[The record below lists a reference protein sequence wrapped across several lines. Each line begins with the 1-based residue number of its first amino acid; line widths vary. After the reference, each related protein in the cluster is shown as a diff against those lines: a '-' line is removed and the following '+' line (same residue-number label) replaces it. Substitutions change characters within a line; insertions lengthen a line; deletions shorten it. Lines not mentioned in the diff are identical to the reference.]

1 MWSRGVLLVGCY
13 RLPRVKSSAALLF
26 AVSIAVACASAGQSD
41 RGHGTTAARV
51 DFARDVRP
59 ILADRCF
66 ACHGPDERARKAGLR
81 LDLAEGAVAETES
94 GSRAVVPFDV
104 DASELVRR
112 VFAHDDDELMPPPEH
127 KRPLSEAEKATLR
140 TWVASG
146 GEYAP
151 HWAFVA
157 PKKQLTPVVRDA
169 SWSVDA
175 LDAHVLEDLEARGLT
190 PSPRAEP
197 AELLRRASLAI
208 TGLPPSPEDA
218 DAFAANPT
226 QQEYE
231 RRVTALLD
239 SDAAA
244 EHMATA
250 WLDLARYAD
259 TYGYQTDGEMRAW
272 PWRDWLLRAL
282 RADMPFD
289 QFVTRIVAGDLLP
302 DATIDDRVATA
313 FHRLHRMT
321 EEGGSIAEEFRQ
333 EGIADRVATFG
344 AAFLGLTLECA
355 RCHDHKYD
363 PIPQREF
370 YGLAAM
376 FGGIDENGLKSYS
389 LHVDAQPPFVRL
401 QSADQLARTRELEA
415 EVAQREREHAA
426 ARNAAFGRTATIR
439 LAHDAF
445 VPPSPDARYPFDA
458 LDNGSTPNA
467 VSEGKPAITDRR
479 RPEQLGEVAL
489 GDGVNGK
496 AMQFDGDGGVLL
508 DGMGGF
514 GRHDAI
520 TLAMWIRPG
529 EHNARAAIVHA
540 SGFYTQDADAS
551 GIELSLDD
559 GRVRWSAIRMW
570 PGSAASVRMQ
580 APLPIG
586 TWTHLVVSYDG
597 SSRASGLAIRIDGAL
612 AEVEVIRDALDGPL
626 AAHALEVGSRSR
638 DSGFRSGAIDEL
650 RVWRRALT
658 AKQSHAIAAADGC
671 VSNVPS
677 PAGDLEAHYADAM
690 DDDVA
695 KARSAWRDAQRKL
708 AAHLDSIPSLPC
720 MADSP
725 FASPTF
731 VLQRGS
737 YDQPDRAQPCA
748 PGAVASV
755 LPFADSLPKNRLGLA
770 RWLVDPQNPLVARV
784 AVNRLW
790 AQMFGRGLV
799 ETQENFGLQ
808 GMSPTNAALL
818 DQLAHDF
825 ANGDAAPGSRWS
837 MRRILFR
844 IATSA
849 TFAQSSAVSFD
860 ARALDPANERLAR
873 GPSFRLSA
881 ESLRD
886 QALAAS
892 GLLAPRFGG
901 PSVKPLQPEGL
912 WADAGQGGGYAT
924 SAGDDAHRRS
934 LYTFRKRTVPAPS
947 LATFDAPSR
956 EACVA
961 RRLTTNTPL
970 QFLALANDPAYV
982 ECARSLAQRV
992 ERERET
998 MRERIVRAFRLVCT
1012 RAPTDGELGA
1022 LLDLAA
1028 AVVTKRDGDA
1038 AQAEVDALALVCQTI
1053 LCSDAAVTVR

>member
-1 MWSRGVLLVGCY
+1 
-13 RLPRVKSSAALLF
+13 VKTSASLLLF
-26 AVSIAVACASAGQSD
+26 VTIAVACASAAGD
-41 RGHGTTAARV
+41 AASPGAKEPAV

-94 GSRAVVPFDV
+94 GARAVVPFDV

-112 VFAHDDDELMPPPEH
+112 VFAHDDDEVMPPPEH
-127 KRPLSEAEKATLR
+127 KRPLSDAEKATLR
-140 TWVASG
+140 AWVAGG

-157 PKKQLTPVVRDA
+157 PTAGNAPAVRDA
-169 SWSVDA
+169 AWVVDP
-175 LDAHVLEDLEARGLT
+175 LDAHVLAALESRGIA

-197 AELLRRASLAI
+197 MELLRRASLAL

-218 DAFAANPT
+218 DGFAKDPT

-231 RRVTALLD
+231 RRIAAMLD

-302 DATIDDRVATA
+302 DATVDDRVATA

-344 AAFLGLTLECA
+344 SAFLGLTLECA

-363 PIPQREF
+363 PISQREF

-376 FGGIDENGLKSYS
+376 FGSIDENGLKSYS

-401 QSADQLARTRELEA
+401 QSPEQLARTRELEA

-426 ARNAAFGRTATIR
+426 ARQSAISRAATVRMSN
-439 LAHDAF
+439 DAF
-445 VPPSPDARYPFDA
+445 DPPPPDVRYPFDV
-458 LDNGSTPNA
+458 LENGASPNA
-467 VSEGKPAITDRR
+467 VSEGKPATTDRR
-479 RPEQLGEVAL
+479 RPEQLGEIAL
-489 GDGVNGK
+489 GDGVDGK

-508 DGMGGF
+508 DGVGGF
-514 GRHDAI
+514 GRHDEI
-520 TLAMWIRPG
+520 SLAMWLRPG
-529 EHNARAAIVHA
+529 ERNARAALVHA

-570 PGSAASVRMQ
+570 PGSAASVRAK
-580 APLPIG
+580 APLPVG
-586 TWTHLVVSYDG
+586 KWTHLVVSYDG
-597 SSRASGLAIRIDGAL
+597 SSRAAGLSIRIDGEIAD
-612 AEVEVIRDALDGPL
+612 VEIVRDALDGPL
-626 AAHALEVGSRSR
+626 ATHALEVGSRSR

-658 AKQSHAIAAADGC
+658 AAQSHELARLDGVRAAA
-671 VSNVPS
+671 P
-677 PAGDLEAHYADAM
+677 LEAGAIESHQADAM
-690 DDDVA
+690 DDEVA
-695 KARSAWRDAQRKL
+695 KARNAWRDAQRKL
-708 AAHLDSIPSLPC
+708 AAHLDAIPSLPC
-720 MADSP
+720 MADSA
-725 FASPTF
+725 FACPTY
-731 VLQRGS
+731 VLRRGA
-737 YDQPDRAQPCA
+737 YDQPDLAQPSE
-748 PGAVASV
+748 PGALASV
-755 LPFADSLPKNRLGLA
+755 LPFDAALPKNRLGLA
-770 RWLVDPQNPLVARV
+770 RWLVDPDNPLVARV

-790 AQMFGRGLV
+790 AQLFGRGLV

-808 GMSPTNAALL
+808 GTMPSNMALL
-818 DQLAHDF
+818 DLLARDF
-825 ANGDAAPGSRWS
+825 ANGDGADGSRWS
-837 MRRILFR
+837 MRRMLFR

-849 TFAQSSAVSFD
+849 TFAQSSVATEA
-860 ARALDPANERLAR
+860 ARVADPHNERLSR

-881 ESLRD
+881 EALRD

-892 GLLAPRFGG
+892 GLLAPRFCG
-901 PSVKPLQPEGL
+901 PSVKPVQPEGL
-912 WADAGQGGGYAT
+912 WAEAGQGGGYAT

-961 RRLTTNTPL
+961 RRLSTNTPL

-982 ECARSLAQRV
+982 ECARALAQRV
-992 ERERET
+992 EQERAT
-998 MRERIVRAFRLVCT
+998 RGERIVRTFRLVCV
-1012 RAPTDGELGA
+1012 RLPTDGELRA
-1022 LLDLAA
+1022 LEDLVASVAA
-1028 AVVTKRDGDA
+1028 RSAS
-1038 AQAEVDALALVCQTI
+1038 EHEALALACQAI